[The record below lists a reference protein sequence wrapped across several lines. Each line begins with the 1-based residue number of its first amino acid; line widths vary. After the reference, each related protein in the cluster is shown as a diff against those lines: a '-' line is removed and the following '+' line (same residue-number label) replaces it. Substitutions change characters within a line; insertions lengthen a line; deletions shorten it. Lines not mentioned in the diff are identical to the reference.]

1 MLGPAWLKVKF
12 NLKLSDQMEKKLKQ
26 KQSGNG

>member
-12 NLKLSDQMEKKLKQ
+12 NLELSGQMEKKLKQ